1 MPYQYIIQTISGFL
15 FAGGLLV
22 LWKMKKRG
30 ISFSRQVLSGMALG
44 LIAGAFVQ
52 FTVSPEQ
59 ALQITDWTDIIGSG
73 YSSLLQVAVIPLV
86 FISITGAI
94 IKQNNQGTNFGKK
107 IFIILSIL
115 IGTAVIATLTGI
127 ATANAFSLSADG
139 FYAGE
144 AEIARG
150 AQLESTNAILNN
162 SSYAKKILEFIP
174 KNIFLD
180 FTGARSTSTIAVV
193 IFSAILG
200 ISALELK
207 KSRPNAFES
216 FKNGI
221 KTADAVIME
230 LVKYILR
237 LTPYGVMAMMFKIAS
252 TSSIEKIA
260 QLGTFII
267 ASYTA
272 IAIMFAIHLIILILS
287 GINPIK
293 YIKQVFPVLMFAF
306 SSRSIAATLP
316 LNTETQI
323 SKLNVPKGIAN
334 LSASLGTTIG
344 QNGCAAIYPAMLAV
358 MIAPT
363 MGVDPTSIS
372 FIIELVVI
380 VAVSSFGAAGVGG
393 GATVAALIV
402 LSNMNFPVALA
413 GLLISVEPLIDM
425 SRTALNVNGA
435 MLTGVISSK
444 IIKEEDTDD
453 ETSENNEIS
462 VMSLK
467 SYIENNEEDNG
478 SSLCSL

>member
-1 MPYQYIIQTISGFL
+1 MYKPQNNMPYQYIIQTISGFL

-252 TSSIEKIA
+252 TSSIE
-260 QLGTFII
+260 
-267 ASYTA
+267 
-272 IAIMFAIHLIILILS
+272 
-287 GINPIK
+287 
-293 YIKQVFPVLMFAF
+293 
-306 SSRSIAATLP
+306 
-316 LNTETQI
+316 
-323 SKLNVPKGIAN
+323 
-334 LSASLGTTIG
+334 IG
-344 QNGCAAIYPAMLAV
+344 RAHV
-358 MIAPT
+358 
-363 MGVDPTSIS
+363 
-372 FIIELVVI
+372 
-380 VAVSSFGAAGVGG
+380 
-393 GATVAALIV
+393 
-402 LSNMNFPVALA
+402 
-413 GLLISVEPLIDM
+413 
-425 SRTALNVNGA
+425 
-435 MLTGVISSK
+435 
-444 IIKEEDTDD
+444 
-453 ETSENNEIS
+453 
-462 VMSLK
+462 
-467 SYIENNEEDNG
+467 
-478 SSLCSL
+478 

>member
-1 MPYQYIIQTISGFL
+1 
-15 FAGGLLV
+15 
-22 LWKMKKRG
+22 
-30 ISFSRQVLSGMALG
+30 
-44 LIAGAFVQ
+44 
-52 FTVSPEQ
+52 
-59 ALQITDWTDIIGSG
+59 
-73 YSSLLQVAVIPLV
+73 
-86 FISITGAI
+86 
-94 IKQNNQGTNFGKK
+94 
-107 IFIILSIL
+107 
-115 IGTAVIATLTGI
+115 
-127 ATANAFSLSADG
+127 
-139 FYAGE
+139 
-144 AEIARG
+144 
-150 AQLESTNAILNN
+150 
-162 SSYAKKILEFIP
+162 
-174 KNIFLD
+174 
-180 FTGARSTSTIAVV
+180 
-193 IFSAILG
+193 
-200 ISALELK
+200 
-207 KSRPNAFES
+207 
-216 FKNGI
+216 
-221 KTADAVIME
+221 
-230 LVKYILR
+230 
-237 LTPYGVMAMMFKIAS
+237 
-252 TSSIEKIA
+252 
-260 QLGTFII
+260 
-267 ASYTA
+267 
-272 IAIMFAIHLIILILS
+272 
-287 GINPIK
+287 
-293 YIKQVFPVLMFAF
+293 MFAF
-306 SSRSIAATLP
+306 SSRSSAATLP